1 MSSPDDS
8 LLSMPLVV
16 TGMHRSGTSLLAS
29 AMQAAGVAMGE
40 TLLEASASNVKGHFE
55 DVEFLAWH
63 EAVFSDHDRTVYD
76 AHEGGPLAI
85 SDARRAEAAA
95 LVAARRGLWGFKDP
109 RTCLFLDF
117 WADLLPQAKFLFIVR
132 RPEEVVASLRQR
144 GHAEL
149 QRHFRGS
156 WALKQL
162 GLDLTFRR
170 RRAIEWWLASNRAI
184 LDFAQRRPERSLV
197 VDLAALPRR
206 LPKAIAF
213 MRETWG
219 LPLRE
224 VDLASIFEPRLL
236 HAAPAAGDGSRHSRT
251 AQGRVFAA
259 LCERAAAIGDEA
271 A

>member
-1 MSSPDDS
+1 MTSPDES
-8 LLSMPLVV
+8 EPSRPLVV

-132 RPEEVVASLRQR
+132 RPDEVVASLRRR

-156 WALKQL
+156 WALKQI
-162 GLDLTFRR
+162 GVDLTFRR
-170 RRAIEWWLASNRAI
+170 RRAIDWWLASNRAI
-184 LDFAQRRPERSLV
+184 LDFARRHPERSLV
-197 VDLAALPRR
+197 VELAALPRQ
-206 LPKAIAF
+206 LPLAIAF
-213 MRETWG
+213 MREAWG

-224 VDLASIFEPRLL
+224 VELASIFEPRLL
-236 HAAPAAGDGSRHSRT
+236 HAAPAAGDGWRHRRT
-251 AQGRVFAA
+251 PQGRVFAA
-259 LCERAAAIGDEA
+259 LNELAGAVGDKA
-271 A
+271 